1 MRIGFVTRL
10 LWDRWGPF
18 WSRLLHAAGAEI
30 VAPDPGLLERA
41 SHDPRLGAV
50 SGRAFRAAAAEAIAL
65 SGCERLI
72 VPDPNFGYDGA
83 RGSAQDPFVADFPGA
98 LAQAVPGLPP
108 LLAVPAELSSPAIE
122 SLAISILSTV
132 SPSPGTVRRVWQTH
146 RADLKTP
153 RAAGLGTAKTPSTT
167 STVALVGQPWHL
179 SEGLRSRLEGT
190 AEHLV
195 SAHQLDP
202 AALRDEGWRVDD
214 KLAPTDAEALGAVR
228 RFARRPGIARIRM
241 VVDPESGADEW
252 LARHARALVRRPFDT
267 VELPGSAVAP
277 VAIPVGAVATDGAR
291 NESAPNESAPNA
303 SAPNASAPT
312 DSVSSEAG
320 RPRTDDEERTS

>member
-10 LWDRWGPF
+10 LWERWGPF

-30 VAPDPGLLERA
+30 VAPDPARLEQA
-41 SHDPRLGAV
+41 SQDPRLGAV

-108 LLAVPAELSSPAIE
+108 LLAVPADLSSPGTE

-132 SPSPGTVRRVWQTH
+132 SPAPGTVRRVWQTH
-146 RADLKTP
+146 RADLRTP
-153 RAAGLGTAKTPSTT
+153 RAPGLGAATTPTT
-167 STVALVGQPWHL
+167 SSTIALVGQPWHL
-179 SEGLRSRLEGT
+179 DERLRDRLEGRG
-190 AEHLV
+190 EHLV

-228 RFARRPGIARIRM
+228 RFARRPGIAGVRM

-252 LARHARALVRRPFDT
+252 LARHARSLVRRPFEI
-267 VELPGSAVAP
+267 VELPERAVPP
-277 VAIPVGAVATDGAR
+277 VAVPVGAVAADGP
-291 NESAPNESAPNA
+291 SSDSPPSDGPP
-303 SAPNASAPT
+303 S
-312 DSVSSEAG
+312 DSVPSEAG
-320 RPRTDDEERTS
+320 RPPPDDEERTS